1 MTTTTRVEHD
11 SMGALE
17 VPASALWGAQTQRAV
32 QNFPATGLRMPR
44 AFIRALGLIKHA
56 AAGANAELGDLPE
69 DLAAAIEGAAL
80 EVASGRHDEQ
90 FPVDV
95 FQTGSGT
102 SSNMNAN
109 EVIATLAA
117 RTLSRPVHANDHVNM
132 SQSSN
137 DVVPT
142 AIHVAAALLLQ
153 EQLLPALQRL
163 STVLGRRAAELGAVV
178 KTGRTHLMDAMPL
191 TVGQELGGWRAQIEA
206 ATARLISVTP
216 RLHKIAQGG
225 TAVGTGIN
233 ARPQFG
239 GAFARRLAA
248 AARVEFRPSDNYFEA
263 LSSQDTAVELSG
275 QLKVLSVSLLKI
287 SNDLRWMNS
296 GPLAGLGEIGLP
308 VLQPGSSI
316 MPGKVNPVVP
326 ESVAMMAAQVMGND
340 ATITVAAAS
349 GNFQLNVML
358 PLIAYNLLQSLEL
371 LGIGC
376 RNLAD
381 HALAGFTV
389 NQARMNDA
397 LARNPILVTAL
408 NPVIGYEQ
416 GAAIAKRAYAEGRP
430 ILEVAAEM
438 TQLSVEELRRLLD
451 PKTLTDGGIQD
462 RVPGSKN

>member
-1 MTTTTRVEHD
+1 MTATTRVERD

-17 VPASALWGAQTQRAV
+17 VPASALWGAQTQRAIE
-32 QNFPATGLRMPR
+32 NFPPTGLRMPR
-44 AFIRALGLIKHA
+44 AFIRALGLIKYA
-56 AAGANAELGDLPE
+56 AAGANAELGDLSR
-69 DLAAAIEGAAL
+69 DLCEAIQAAALDVAA
-80 EVASGRHDEQ
+80 GRYDDQ

-117 RTLSRPVHANDHVNM
+117 RSCSRPVHPNDHVNM

-142 AIHVAAALLLQ
+142 AIHLAAALLLN
-153 EQLLPALQRL
+153 EHLLPALERL
-163 STVLGRRAAELGAVV
+163 RSVLRQRAAEFGEVV
-178 KTGRTHLMDAMPL
+178 KTGRTHLMDAMPVTL
-191 TVGQELGGWRAQIEA
+191 AQELNAWRAQIDNA
-206 ATARLISVTP
+206 AARLGSVTP
-216 RLHKIAQGG
+216 RLYQLAQGG

-233 ARPQFG
+233 ARPEFG
-239 GAFARRLAA
+239 AGFACRLAA
-248 AARVEFRPSDNYFEA
+248 NTGLELRPSDNYFAA

-275 QLKVLSVSLLKI
+275 QLKVLSVSLMKI

-296 GPLAGLGEIGLP
+296 GPLAGLGEIALP
-308 VLQPGSSI
+308 ALQPGSSI

-326 ESVAMMAAQVMGND
+326 EAVTMIAAQVMGND
-340 ATITVAAAS
+340 TTITVAAAS

-358 PLIAYNLLQSLEL
+358 PVIAYNLLQSLEL
-371 LGIGC
+371 LGIGA

-389 NQARMNDA
+389 NDARLNDA

-408 NPVIGYEQ
+408 NPVIGYER
-416 GAAIAKRAYAEGRP
+416 GAAIAKKAYQEGRP
-430 ILEVAAEM
+430 ILDVAAEM
-438 TQLSVEELRRLLD
+438 TNLSIDELRRLLD
-451 PKTLTDGGIQD
+451 PKALTAGGMQ
-462 RVPGSKN
+462 RAGSKD